1 MRIICFINIIQTFWL
16 AGSPSTGLA
25 SACSWSGVW
34 LLLRATAPSS
44 STPSKEYCFIGHGW
58 NADCVARVL
67 LPLFQKH
74 SSKID
79 AAIDKAGAKAGDL
92 FDKAMEKAKDYAAEQ
107 QLNKND

>member
-1 MRIICFINIIQTFWL
+1 MAPLESN
-16 AGSPSTGLA
+16 GA
-25 SACSWSGVW
+25 S
-34 LLLRATAPSS
+34 LIY
-44 STPSKEYCFIGHGW
+44 SK
-58 NADCVARVL
+58 VL

-74 SSKID
+74 SPRID

>member
-1 MRIICFINIIQTFWL
+1 MLIHI
-16 AGSPSTGLA
+16 
-25 SACSWSGVW
+25 
-34 LLLRATAPSS
+34 LL
-44 STPSKEYCFIGHGW
+44 F
-58 NADCVARVL
+58 VARVL